1 MKTNERIT
9 QLSKRVSDLQDAF
22 TRFSKLQDEI
32 LESEKSDKTDK
43 EILAEIRMSA
53 WYNKQYIQT
62 LDLEKEP
69 LTFTVTI

>member
-1 MKTNERIT
+1 MKTNDLIT

-22 TRFSKLQDEI
+22 TKLSHLQDAVI
-32 LESEKSDKTDK
+32 ESEKSEKTDK
-43 EILAEIRMSA
+43 EILAELRMIA
-53 WYNKQYIQT
+53 WHNKQYIQT